1 VDEIRIISE
10 TMRLEVDVIQKKIKG
25 IIIGIKIMMI
35 IEEMV
40 EFKIEMKNMMVKD
53 LQGKIKIIEDL
64 QNKTIHGILK
74 ANINHKIII
83 QVVVEAGEEK

>member
-1 VDEIRIISE
+1 
-10 TMRLEVDVIQKKIKG
+10 
-25 IIIGIKIMMI
+25 MMI
-35 IEEMV
+35 IEEVV

-83 QVVVEAGEEK
+83 QVVVEAGEEKWMMIEEEEIKFKVEVKLI

>member
-25 IIIGIKIMMI
+25 IKIMMI
-35 IEEMV
+35 IEEVV
-40 EFKIEMKNMMVKD
+40 EFKIEMKNMMVID